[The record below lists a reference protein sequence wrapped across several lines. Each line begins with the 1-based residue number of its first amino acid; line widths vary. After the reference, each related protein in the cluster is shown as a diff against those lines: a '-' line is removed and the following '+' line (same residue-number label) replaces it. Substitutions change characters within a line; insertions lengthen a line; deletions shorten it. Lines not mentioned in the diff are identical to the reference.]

1 MADKLLDVRGMPC
14 PYPIVKARKAILE
27 LATGGTLEVLATDP
41 GSPADFAVLAKT
53 TGHLLVSSTED
64 NGVFRF
70 VLQRSDEIVLP
81 ERPNSAS

>member
-27 LATGGTLEVLATDP
+27 VPAGCTLEVLATDP
-41 GSPADFAVLAKT
+41 GSPADFDVFAKT
-53 TGHLLVSSTED
+53 TGHQLVSATEE

-70 VLQRSDEIVLP
+70 VLQRLHETPPV
-81 ERPNSAS
+81 A